1 MKIILKNNSKLEQIT
16 KRVLLYFIKEYN
28 PPCWIKRVVV
38 DEKAKRSYSH
48 PTYIIMAVK
57 MDWSPMAMC
66 ENFIHEQF
74 HYYAQHLDEKIIANF
89 LVYIKKKYK
98 WNVYE
103 FTDFNNF
110 TEHLCVCYNTIKFMR
125 KYMNST
131 DEFLA
136 DGSIYKTFVWFII
149 NNWERVTN
157 DLKKFHAIYK

>member
-1 MKIILKNNSKLEQIT
+1 
-16 KRVLLYFIKEYN
+16 
-28 PPCWIKRVVV
+28 
-38 DEKAKRSYSH
+38 
-48 PTYIIMAVK
+48 MAVK

-89 LVYIKKKYK
+89 LAYIKKKYK

-110 TEHLCVCYNTIKFMR
+110 AEHLCVCYNTIKLMR